1 MKSFLTGLFIL
12 FSIVFASTFTSCQKC
27 NAPIITLDPSSGT
40 MNAAPGQKI
49 TFGSSIRCEEVN
61 IKSVTVSKKVN
72 GVTSPNFL
80 SFTNINTV
88 GKSLLIVDSVDKN
101 IAFGM
106 TIEYTIKAISD
117 CKGAAFNAKTFI
129 VNIVPSS
136 DAIPS
141 THWYANNQGPRIYS
155 RFAAVSA
162 NNSAIQFVLSPAPCA
177 RTNAD
182 PNDQKD
188 VCDTVLAANQF
199 TSTTAKWSSR
209 NGTRFVLAP
218 STFDYANASAF
229 SVIDGFSKGIPFYT
243 ISVAKNDI
251 ILVNIK
257 NQNKYAVVR
266 IKDIIDGASPDED
279 YTFFEYKLAQ

>member
-1 MKSFLTGLFIL
+1 MKSFLTGLLIL
-12 FSIVFASTFTSCQKC
+12 CSIAFASTFTSCKKC
-27 NAPIITLDPSSGT
+27 NAPIITLDPVAGT
-40 MNAAPGQKI
+40 MNASPGQSF
-49 TFGSSIRCEEVN
+49 TFGSSIRCEDVN
-61 IKSVTVSKKVN
+61 IKSITVSKKVN
-72 GVTSPNFL
+72 GVTNANFMT
-80 SFTNINTV
+80 FTNINTV
-88 GKSLLIVDSVDKN
+88 GKTIVIIDSVDNN

-106 TIEYTIKAISD
+106 TIEYTIKAVSD

-129 VNIVPSS
+129 VTVTPSNIPIHF
-136 DAIPS
+136 AF
-141 THWYANNQGPRIYS
+141 WYGNNQGPRVYS
-155 RFAAVSA
+155 RFAAINT
-162 NNSAIQFVLSPAPCA
+162 NNSAIQFVASPQNSA
-177 RTNAD
+177 RTNSD

-218 STFDYANASAF
+218 TTFDYANASAF
-229 SVIDGFSKGIPFYT
+229 SVIDGFSKGIPFYA

-266 IKDIIDGASPDED
+266 IKDIIDGATPDDD